1 MERTTNRISFLP
13 IIRNQLSEAAD
24 LQTQQCAIIKDV
36 LLGLLGYEGTY
47 VRFSDKFNPDLLH
60 DRIHGPDHKIAKHID
75 VSLKAIT
82 KKLLRY
88 GKYIYGLKSF
98 SEVYNQPRFGR
109 VNQKLCSEIVILIKQ
124 YKETVLNFE
133 ESFKFNPSFTLNQ
146 MSNEMSLKL
155 SDRISHLYEIIIA
168 VHTESEGRNYALR
181 EATSSATISATSSRT
196 ANFDSFLQT
205 IKNDIHLMGPI
216 DVSTDTNS
224 FEVCKG
230 GLVLQIIQNRMNQ
243 FSGDAVSFNFL
254 SRIFDAVS
262 KDYIYLL
269 NLWLSRGE
277 VDDPFEEFFVKKNN
291 LPSNIFYSNIE
302 KYWDELY
309 VIKLDGIID
318 QFASKDLQMRVLLTG
333 KYLSILKQSTGVASL
348 DHIFDTISGT
358 LIPHPI
364 ESLHAPDITLKILQ
378 YYKRANNLL
387 LKLLFEGY
395 NFTSLMENIHQMFLL
410 KDSYKIDIFL
420 DRSFHD
426 LARNKYHTSITKT
439 IKCYNDIFLLDK
451 KKSHVSEVQQDTW
464 RRSCSINDVL
474 RLCETF
480 NFDSTSFYDMARDII
495 NIKSIDTDNT
505 QGNESASS
513 AIKKIV
519 RKSLQRRQLSLAEMQ
534 DRSSSVSIDNL
545 AIVGANI
552 DLELPFPLGLIVGEN
567 SVFEYQLLFKLQMI
581 LKFASKSMD
590 ESWKDVNLSTVWK
603 YKGFSSPVRKMILRC
618 RSLNARMKN
627 FMNEIQNYINFSIT
641 DPNYLSL
648 VESLKKLESSI
659 RSEKQNST
667 LVNRVESIHLL
678 RRHRHKNSS
687 VFDEK
692 IVASGHGQ
700 ASLGNIK
707 KYDSCDVYEMT
718 QKIGTY
724 LNNIVRDSMV
734 TSDKLLSCI
743 KVLLDCII
751 HFAITV
757 SRLKK
762 TLILMDEHLL
772 RSFAKDFP
780 EKFSKIEF
788 NESLVNSRIAG
799 LNEVLTKHWRKFN
812 NSLVVFIEALKE
824 VASENLSFFSLIE
837 RLQVI

>member
-168 VHTESEGRNYALR
+168 VHTESEGRNCALR

-318 QFASKDLQMRVLLTG
+318 QFASKDLQMKVLLTG

-519 RKSLQRRQLSLAEMQ
+519 RKSLQRRQLSLAEMH

-590 ESWKDVNLSTVWK
+590 ESWKDINLSTVWK

-618 RSLNARMKN
+618 RSLNARMKS

-812 NSLVVFIEALKE
+812 NSLMVFIEALKE

>member
-181 EATSSATISATSSRT
+181 EATSSATMSSTSSRT

-254 SRIFDAVS
+254 SRVFDAVS

-318 QFASKDLQMRVLLTG
+318 QFASKDLQMKVLLTG

-395 NFTSLMENIHQMFLL
+395 NFTSLMENIHQIFLL

-480 NFDSTSFYDMARDII
+480 NFDSTSFYDMARDIT

-519 RKSLQRRQLSLAEMQ
+519 RKSLQRRQLSLAEMH

-590 ESWKDVNLSTVWK
+590 ESWKDINLSTVWK

-812 NSLVVFIEALKE
+812 NSLMVFIEALKE

>member
-181 EATSSATISATSSRT
+181 EATSSATMSSTSSRT

-243 FSGDAVSFNFL
+243 FSGDAVSFSFL
-254 SRIFDAVS
+254 SRVFDAVS
-262 KDYIYLL
+262 KDYIYSL

-318 QFASKDLQMRVLLTG
+318 QFASKDLQMKVLLTG

-395 NFTSLMENIHQMFLL
+395 NFTSLMENIHQIFLL

-519 RKSLQRRQLSLAEMQ
+519 RKSLQRRQLSSAEMH

-590 ESWKDVNLSTVWK
+590 ESWKDINLSTVWK

-762 TLILMDEHLL
+762 TLISMDEHLL

-812 NSLVVFIEALKE
+812 NSLMVFIEALKE
-824 VASENLSFFSLIE
+824 VASENSSFFSLIE

>member
-181 EATSSATISATSSRT
+181 EATSSATMSSTSSRT

-243 FSGDAVSFNFL
+243 FSGDAVSFSFL
-254 SRIFDAVS
+254 SRVFDAVS

-318 QFASKDLQMRVLLTG
+318 QFASKDLQMKVLLTG

-395 NFTSLMENIHQMFLL
+395 NFTSLMENIHQIFLL

-519 RKSLQRRQLSLAEMQ
+519 RKSLQRRQLSLAEMH

-590 ESWKDVNLSTVWK
+590 ESWKDINLSTVWK

-812 NSLVVFIEALKE
+812 NSLMVFIEALKE

>member
-262 KDYIYLL
+262 KDYIYSL

-318 QFASKDLQMRVLLTG
+318 QFASKDLQMKVLLTG

-519 RKSLQRRQLSLAEMQ
+519 RKSLQRRQLSSAEMQ

-762 TLILMDEHLL
+762 TLISMDEHLL

-824 VASENLSFFSLIE
+824 VASENSSFFSLIE

>member
-318 QFASKDLQMRVLLTG
+318 QFASKDLQMKVLLTG